1 MKPGTKFGLVL
12 VAIFWVAAG
21 TLIYLASPYFGLGC
35 LFAVLTIVW
44 IIGISGWASRPFS
57 DDLRIPFCAAI
68 GGTLCGASVFCFL
81 SAIMN
86 LITRA
91 AK

>member
-44 IIGISGWASRPFS
+44 IIGISGWAS
-57 DDLRIPFCAAI
+57 
-68 GGTLCGASVFCFL
+68 VFCFL
-81 SAIMN
+81 SAILN
-86 LITRA
+86 LITRE